1 MRWRALTLAMARVVV
16 LACRQR
22 ALACALQPRAVAAR
36 RCEVLLLRVHSGE
49 GQLTSCRD
57 ASCRLALCEF
67 VLRDTRAWEGL
78 SERTLGIAFSGG
90 GGPNR
95 VNVGQGEAGWKCGRR
110 RRGGTAGRE
119 AWAGDSRILV

>member
-1 MRWRALTLAMARVVV
+1 MTVLMAGMRWLALFCRRPPRAGASVLACAGVRWRALTLAMARVVV

-57 ASCRLALCEF
+57 ASCRLA
-67 VLRDTRAWEGL
+67 
-78 SERTLGIAFSGG
+78 
-90 GGPNR
+90 
-95 VNVGQGEAGWKCGRR
+95 
-110 RRGGTAGRE
+110 
-119 AWAGDSRILV
+119 